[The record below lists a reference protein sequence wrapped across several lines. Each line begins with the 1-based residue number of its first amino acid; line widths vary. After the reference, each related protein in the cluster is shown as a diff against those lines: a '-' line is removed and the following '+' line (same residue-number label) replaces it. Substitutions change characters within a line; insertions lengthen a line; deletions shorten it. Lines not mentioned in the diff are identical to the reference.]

1 MSSPDGPSLPANGR
15 NGSPT
20 QDGRLVPGAASTENN
35 QSSANDIDPS
45 QLFVSPTPGFDPADN
60 EHIRHIYRRRKGKIP
75 LQEDEPEDRIEAIVK
90 RKIDAV
96 KKLRDVS
103 PEEEQRM
110 ADKIRKLES
119 GRWLSAVRSELVGQT
134 TVPIEY
140 FNRLV
145 AENERC
151 IGYVAKHTA
160 RSDRMIQEREAKV
173 RELEEKVKDL
183 QNKGTAPDGNQGLH
197 DTEDP
202 TRRLNTLNEEN
213 NILRTQIVGRDGTIS
228 ELKSKLHTCEARGVQ
243 CNAKIREL
251 EAALASAKSDSNEE
265 AGQTNNDGD
274 IQVLRA
280 RIVKLEDELRL
291 SRETNSKNYNRV
303 QELEE
308 ARQQWLAREQGL
320 KNDVRRGDEE
330 VKYLKKE
337 VGELTQQ
344 LADVGTESSNEAAG
358 SPDSADERLSKDN
371 ERPTRDNERLTR
383 DNARLRS
390 DNEKLRKEIED
401 LGAVVMGLSE
411 IKHGNGD
418 GAAKLV
424 ELSDALAVQNKRN
437 RELIELKNILES
449 ERHKWMQRIEGR
461 EPEWWNQVEAMSK
474 AKRDLDLK
482 VLELFRRLQF
492 TDENLDGLGAIARLN
507 QILDRTMTGNR
518 PAALAILR
526 FAGEVQVALRD
537 AATAQRKAAD
547 LQKQLN
553 RSKRENGGAAGV
565 RLPECG
571 NHDFEEFERRV
582 DAKTQMFR
590 LHRRAYLDNIFGA
603 DRELRVIAAASPD
616 ADTRNGINRVCE
628 NFLSPQS
635 FPNPP
640 QRESRR

>member
-1 MSSPDGPSLPANGR
+1 MSSRDGPSLSANG
-15 NGSPT
+15 GSDSPT
-20 QDGRLVPGAASTENN
+20 QDDRPVPGAASTENH
-35 QSSANDIDPS
+35 QSSANVIDPS

-60 EHIRHIYRRRKGKIP
+60 EHIRSMYEKRKGKIP
-75 LQEDEPEDRIEAIVK
+75 LQEDEPEDRIEAIIK
-90 RKIDAV
+90 QKIDAV

-103 PEEEQRM
+103 PGEEERM

-119 GRWLSAVRSELVGQT
+119 GRSLSVVRSQLVGQT

-145 AENERC
+145 SENEQF

-160 RSDRMIQEREAKV
+160 RSDRMVKEREAKV

-183 QNKGTAPDGNQGLH
+183 QSQGTTLDVSQGLRDIE
-197 DTEDP
+197 DT
-202 TRRLNTLNEEN
+202 TQGLNTLINEN
-213 NILRTQIVGRDGTIS
+213 NILRTEMLGRDGTIS
-228 ELKSKLHTCEARGVQ
+228 ELERMLQACEARGVH

-251 EAALASAKSDSNEE
+251 QAALASAESDSNEE
-265 AGQTNNDGD
+265 AGQTSKDEV
-274 IQVLRA
+274 IQALGA
-280 RIVKLEDELRL
+280 RIVKLEDELRV

-308 ARQQWLAREQGL
+308 AHQQWLAREQGL
-320 KNDVRRGDEE
+320 KNDVRRGDGE
-330 VKYLKKE
+330 VKYLEKE
-337 VGELTQQ
+337 VGELTRQ
-344 LADVGTESSNEAAG
+344 LADARTKSPNEATD
-358 SPDSADERLSKDN
+358 SPDSADDRLSKDN
-371 ERPTRDNERLTR
+371 EKLTR
-383 DNARLRS
+383 

-401 LGAVVMGLSE
+401 LGVVIMGLSE
-411 IKHGNGD
+411 IKHSD
-418 GAAKLV
+418 GAGGAKLV
-424 ELSDALAVQNKRN
+424 QLADALAVQNRRT
-437 RELIELKNILES
+437 RELVERKNILES
-449 ERHKWMQRIEGR
+449 ERYKWMQRIEDK

-507 QILDRTMTGNR
+507 QALDKVMTGNR
-518 PAALAILR
+518 PAALAILQ
-526 FAGEVQVALRD
+526 FAGELQAALRD

-553 RSKRENGGAAGV
+553 RFKRENGGATGE
-565 RLPECG
+565 RLPERRDQ
-571 NHDFEEFERRV
+571 DFEEFERRV

-616 ADTRNGINRVCE
+616 ADTRNGISCVCE

-635 FPNPP
+635 LPNPP
-640 QRESRR
+640 QGESRR

>member
-1 MSSPDGPSLPANGR
+1 MSSPVGSSVSTNGKNDSSTHDDR
-15 NGSPT
+15 S
-20 QDGRLVPGAASTENN
+20 VPDSASTGNH

-45 QLFVSPTPGFDPADN
+45 QLFVSPTSGFDPADN
-60 EHIRHIYRRRKGKIP
+60 EHIRRMYEKRKCKSL
-75 LQEDEPEDRIEAIVK
+75 LQEDEPEDRIQAIIK
-90 RKIDAV
+90 QKIDAV
-96 KKLRDVS
+96 KKLRDVN
-103 PEEEQRM
+103 PEGEQRM

-119 GRWLSAVRSELVGQT
+119 GRWLSAVRSEVVGQT

-173 RELEEKVKDL
+173 KELEEKFND
-183 QNKGTAPDGNQGLH
+183 QQSQGTTLGGNQGLH
-197 DTEDP
+197 DDKDTM
-202 TRRLNTLNEEN
+202 RRLNALNEEN
-213 NILRTQIVGRDGTIS
+213 NFLRTEMLGRDGTIS
-228 ELKSKLHTCEARGVQ
+228 ELKSKFQACEARGVQ
-243 CNAKIREL
+243 CNAKKRVL
-251 EAALASAKSDSNEE
+251 EAALASGKSDSNEE

-274 IQVLRA
+274 IQALRA
-280 RIVKLEDELRL
+280 RIVKLGDELRV
-291 SRETNSKNYNRV
+291 SRETNSKNYNQI
-303 QELEE
+303 QELEQ
-308 ARQQWLAREQGL
+308 AHQQWLAREQGL

-330 VKYLKKE
+330 VKELKKE
-337 VGELTQQ
+337 VAGLTRQ
-344 LADVGTESSNEAAG
+344 LTDARTESPNEAAG

-371 ERPTRDNERLTR
+371 ERLTRDNERLST
-383 DNARLRS
+383 
-390 DNEKLRKEIED
+390 DNEKLRNEIEG

-411 IKHGNGD
+411 IKHTDGD

-424 ELSDALAVQNKRN
+424 ELSDALAVQNKRT

-449 ERHKWMQRIEGR
+449 ERYKWMQRIEGK

-507 QILDRTMTGNR
+507 QALDRTMIGKR

-526 FAGEVQVALRD
+526 LAGELQAALRD

-553 RSKRENGGAAGV
+553 RSKRGNGVAAGE
-565 RLPECG
+565 RFPG
-571 NHDFEEFERRV
+571 RRDHDFEEFERRV

-590 LHRRAYLDNIFGA
+590 LHRRAYLDNIFSA

-616 ADTRNGINRVCE
+616 ADTRNGIKRVCE

-635 FPNPP
+635 FPNPH
-640 QRESRR
+640 QGGSRR

>member
-1 MSSPDGPSLPANGR
+1 MSSPDGSSFSANG
-15 NGSPT
+15 GCGGPT
-20 QDGRLVPGAASTENN
+20 QDDRPVPGAASPENN
-35 QSSANDIDPS
+35 QSSANDIDLS
-45 QLFVSPTPGFDPADN
+45 QPFVSPTPGFDPTDH
-60 EHIRHIYRRRKGKIP
+60 EHIRRMYEERKGKTP
-75 LQEDEPEDRIEAIVK
+75 LQEDEPEDRIEAIIK
-90 RKIDAV
+90 MKIDAV

-151 IGYVAKHTA
+151 IGYVAEHTA
-160 RSDRMIQEREAKV
+160 RSDRVIQEREMKV
-173 RELEEKVKDL
+173 KELEEKVKNL
-183 QNKGTAPDGNQGLH
+183 QSQGMTLYGSQGLH
-197 DTEDP
+197 DGEDT
-202 TRRLNTLNEEN
+202 TRCLNALNEEN
-213 NILRTQIVGRDGTIS
+213 NFLRTEMLGRDGTIS
-228 ELKSKLHTCEARGVQ
+228 KLKSELQACEARGVQ
-243 CNAKIREL
+243 CNAKKREL
-251 EAALASAKSDSNEE
+251 EAALASAKSDSNED
-265 AGQTNNDGD
+265 AGQTNNDRD
-274 IQVLRA
+274 IQALRA
-280 RIVKLEDELRL
+280 RIVKLKDELRL
-291 SRETNSKNYNRV
+291 SRETNSKSYNRV
-303 QELEE
+303 QVLEQ

-330 VKYLKKE
+330 VKTLKKE
-337 VGELTQQ
+337 VGGRTRQF
-344 LADVGTESSNEAAG
+344 ADARTESSNEAAG
-358 SPDSADERLSKDN
+358 SSGSADERLSKG
-371 ERPTRDNERLTR
+371 NERLTR
-383 DNARLRS
+383 DNERLSS

-401 LGAVVMGLSE
+401 LGAVVMGLSKIE
-411 IKHGNGD
+411 HSNGD

-424 ELSDALAVQNKRN
+424 ELSDVLAVQNKRT

-449 ERHKWMQRIEGR
+449 ERYKWMQRIEGK
-461 EPEWWNQVEAMSK
+461 EPEWWSHVEAMSK

-492 TDENLDGLGAIARLN
+492 TDENLDSLGAIARLN
-507 QILDRTMTGNR
+507 QALDRTMTGKS

-526 FAGEVQVALRD
+526 FAGELQAALRN
-537 AATAQRKAAD
+537 AATAQRKAED

-553 RSKRENGGAAGV
+553 RSKRENGVAAGE
-565 RLPECG
+565 RLSG
-571 NHDFEEFERRV
+571 RRDHDFEEFERRV

-590 LHRRAYLDNIFGA
+590 RHRRAYLDNIFGT

-616 ADTRNGINRVCE
+616 AGSRNGINRACE

-640 QRESRR
+640 QGESRR

>member
-1 MSSPDGPSLPANGR
+1 MSSPDGSSLSANGG
-15 NGSPT
+15 NSSPP
-20 QDGRLVPGAASTENN
+20 QDARPVPGAASTESQ
-35 QSSANDIDPS
+35 QSSANDIDPF

-60 EHIRHIYRRRKGKIP
+60 EHIRRMYEKRKGKSP
-75 LQEDEPEDRIEAIVK
+75 LQEDEPEDRIEAIIK
-90 RKIDAV
+90 QKIDAV

-103 PEEEQRM
+103 PEEEQWM
-110 ADKIRKLES
+110 TDKVRKLEF
-119 GRWLSAVRSELVGQT
+119 GRWLSAVRSELIGQT

-160 RSDRMIQEREAKV
+160 RPDRMIQERGAKLKG
-173 RELEEKVKDL
+173 LEEKVRDP
-183 QNKGTAPDGNQGLH
+183 QSQGTTLGGNQGLH
-197 DTEDP
+197 DDEDT
-202 TRRLNTLNEEN
+202 TRRLNALNEEKN
-213 NILRTQIVGRDGTIS
+213 FLRTEMLGRDDAIS
-228 ELKSKLHTCEARGVQ
+228 ELKSKLQACEARGVQ
-243 CNAKIREL
+243 CKAKKRVL

-274 IQVLRA
+274 IQALRA
-280 RIVKLEDELRL
+280 RIVKLKDELRG
-291 SRETNSKNYNRV
+291 SRETNSKSYNRV
-303 QELEE
+303 QELEQ
-308 ARQQWLAREQGL
+308 ACQQWRAREQGL
-320 KNDVRRGDEE
+320 KDDVRRGDEE
-330 VKYLKKE
+330 VKNLKKE
-337 VGELTQQ
+337 VSGLTRQ
-344 LADVGTESSNEAAG
+344 LADARTESPNEAAG

-371 ERPTRDNERLTR
+371 ERLTR
-383 DNARLRS
+383 

-401 LGAVVMGLSE
+401 LAAVVMGFSE
-411 IKHGNGD
+411 IKHSGGD
-418 GAAKLV
+418 DAAKLI
-424 ELSDALAVQNKRN
+424 ELSDALALQNKRT
-437 RELIELKNILES
+437 RELIELKNIMES
-449 ERHKWMQRIEGR
+449 ERYKWMQRIEGK

-492 TDENLDGLGAIARLN
+492 TDENLDGLGAVARLN
-507 QILDRTMTGNR
+507 QVLDRTMTGKR

-526 FAGEVQVALRD
+526 LAGELQAALRD

-553 RSKRENGGAAGV
+553 RSKRGNGVAAGE
-565 RLPECG
+565 RLPG
-571 NHDFEEFERRV
+571 RRDDDFEEFERRV

-603 DRELRVIAAASPD
+603 DRELRVIAAVSPD
-616 ADTRNGINRVCE
+616 DDTRNGINRVCE

-640 QRESRR
+640 QGESRR

>member
-1 MSSPDGPSLPANGR
+1 MFSPDGSSPSANRG

-20 QDGRLVPGAASTENN
+20 QDDRPVPGAASTKNS
-35 QSSANDIDPS
+35 QSSANEIGPS

-60 EHIRHIYRRRKGKIP
+60 EHIRRMYEKRKGKAP
-75 LQEDEPEDRIEAIVK
+75 LQEDKPEDRIEAIIK
-90 RKIDAV
+90 QKIDAV
-96 KKLRDVS
+96 KNLRDVS

-119 GRWLSAVRSELVGQT
+119 GRWLSAVRPELVGQT
-134 TVPIEY
+134 TVPIKY

-160 RSDRMIQEREAKV
+160 RSDRMVQEREVKI
-173 RELEEKVKDL
+173 RELEEIVKNL
-183 QNKGTAPDGNQGLH
+183 QSQGTTPGGNQGLH
-197 DTEDP
+197 DAKYT
-202 TRRLNTLNEEN
+202 TRHLNALNEEN
-213 NILRTQIVGRDGTIS
+213 NILRTEMLGRDGTIS
-228 ELKSKLHTCEARGVQ
+228 ELKSKLQACEARGVQ

-265 AGQTNNDGD
+265 VGQTDNDGD
-274 IQVLRA
+274 IQALRA
-280 RIVKLEDELRL
+280 RIVKLEVELRV
-291 SRETNSKNYNRV
+291 SRETNSKNYNWV

-320 KNDVRRGDEE
+320 KNNVRRGDEE

-337 VGELTQQ
+337 VGELTRQ
-344 LADVGTESSNEAAG
+344 LANARTESPNEAAG
-358 SPDSADERLSKDN
+358 SPDSADERLSKYN
-371 ERPTRDNERLTR
+371 ERLIRDNQRLSSDNERLR
-383 DNARLRS
+383 
-390 DNEKLRKEIED
+390 EEIED

-411 IKHGNGD
+411 IKHGAGD
-418 GAAKLV
+418 GAAKLL

-437 RELIELKNILES
+437 RELIELKSILES
-449 ERHKWMQRIEGR
+449 ERYKWMQRIEGK
-461 EPEWWNQVEAMSK
+461 EPEWWKQVEAISK

-482 VLELFRRLQF
+482 VLELFERLQF
-492 TDENLDGLGAIARLN
+492 TDKNLDGLGAIARLN
-507 QILDRTMTGNR
+507 QALDRTMSGDK
-518 PAALAILR
+518 PAVLAILR
-526 FAGEVQVALRD
+526 LAGELQVALRG
-537 AATAQRKAAD
+537 AATAQRKVAD

-553 RSKRENGGAAGV
+553 RSKRGNGGAAGE
-565 RLPECG
+565 RLPERRY
-571 NHDFEEFERRV
+571 HDFEEFERRV

-640 QRESRR
+640 PGESRR

>member
-1 MSSPDGPSLPANGR
+1 MSSLGGSSLSANGG
-15 NGSPT
+15 NGSST
-20 QDGRLVPGAASTENN
+20 QDDRPVPGAESTENY
-35 QSSANDIDPS
+35 QFSANDIDLS
-45 QLFVSPTPGFDPADN
+45 QLFVTPTPGFDPADN
-60 EHIRHIYRRRKGKIP
+60 EHIRRMYEKRKGKTP
-75 LQEDEPEDRIEAIVK
+75 LQEDEPEDRIEAIIK
-90 RKIDAV
+90 QKIDAV

-103 PEEEQRM
+103 PEEERRM
-110 ADKIRKLES
+110 TDKIRKLES
-119 GRWLSAVRSELVGQT
+119 GRWLSAVRPELVGQT
-134 TVPIEY
+134 AVPIEY

-160 RSDRMIQEREAKV
+160 RSDRMIQEKEAKV
-173 RELEEKVKDL
+173 KKLEKKVKDL
-183 QNKGTAPDGNQGLH
+183 QSQGTTPGGNQGLH
-197 DTEDP
+197 DDEDT
-202 TRRLNTLNEEN
+202 TRRLNALNKEN
-213 NILRTQIVGRDGTIS
+213 NFLRTEMLGRDGTIS
-228 ELKSKLHTCEARGVQ
+228 ELKSKLQACEAHSVQ
-243 CNAKIREL
+243 CNAKKREL
-251 EAALASAKSDSNEE
+251 EAALTSAKSDSKEE
-265 AGQTNNDGD
+265 AGQTNNNGD
-274 IQVLRA
+274 IQALWA
-280 RIVKLEDELRL
+280 RIVKLEDELRV

-303 QELEE
+303 QELEQD
-308 ARQQWLAREQGL
+308 RQQWLAREQGL

-330 VKYLKKE
+330 VKNLKEE
-337 VGELTQQ
+337 VDGLTRQ
-344 LADVGTESSNEAAG
+344 LADTRTESPNEAAG

-371 ERPTRDNERLTR
+371 ERLTR
-383 DNARLRS
+383 DIERLS
-390 DNEKLRKEIED
+390 SNNEKLRKEIED
-401 LGAVVMGLSE
+401 LRAVVMGLSE
-411 IKHGNGD
+411 TKHSDGD

-424 ELSDALAVQNKRN
+424 ELSDALAVQNKRT

-449 ERHKWMQRIEGR
+449 ERYKWMQCIEGK

-507 QILDRTMTGNR
+507 QALGRTMTGKR

-526 FAGEVQVALRD
+526 LAGELQAALRD
-537 AATAQRKAAD
+537 ATTAQRKAAD

-553 RSKRENGGAAGV
+553 RSKRENDVAAGE
-565 RLPECG
+565 RLPERRD
-571 NHDFEEFERRV
+571 HDFEEFERRV

-640 QRESRR
+640 QGESRR